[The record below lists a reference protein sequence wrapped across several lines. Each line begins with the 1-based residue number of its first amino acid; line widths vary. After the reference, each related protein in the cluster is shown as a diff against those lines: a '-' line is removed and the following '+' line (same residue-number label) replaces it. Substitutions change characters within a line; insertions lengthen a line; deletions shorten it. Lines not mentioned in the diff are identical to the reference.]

1 MFFNLIFS
9 FFCLNMPRRSQKNA
23 SRRKGKKSTKSL
35 VPYAGNRAGSKALR
49 LLKGVSHPI
58 TPGSVWLTECKGLL
72 KSSTPMA
79 RELFTTLRYVE
90 SVVLQSN
97 VISGLSNSAYVFSLN
112 GLFDPNITGTGH
124 QPRGYDQIT
133 PFYKAYTVFGVS
145 IRIRSAASN
154 LNVNADAVL
163 CLRLKSALTSTSMA
177 GMYSADFQEASSCMC
192 WEADTQ
198 QAELDLGYVS
208 IADLEGVPKD
218 KVMSDDQYSAGVAG
232 NPGQQPQLELYLASN
247 SGLAGA
253 LGAARRYTVDLTYSV
268 RFFQPNTLAQS

>member
-1 MFFNLIFS
+1 
-9 FFCLNMPRRSQKNA
+9 MPRRAQKNA
-23 SRRKGKKSTKSL
+23 SRRKGKKSTSSN

-49 LLKGVSHPI
+49 LLKGVVHPV
-58 TPGSVWLTECKGLL
+58 TPGSVWLTQCKGLL

-90 SVVLQSN
+90 SIVLGNEVV
-97 VISGLSNSAYVFSLN
+97 SGLSKAPYIFTLN
-112 GLFDPNITGTGH
+112 GLYDPNITGTGH

-133 PFYKAYTVFGVS
+133 PFYKAYTVLGVS
-145 IRIRSAASN
+145 IRIRSSASN

-177 GMYSADFQEASSCMC
+177 GMASADFQEASSCMC

-198 QAELDLGYVS
+198 QAELDLGYIS
-208 IADLEGVPKD
+208 IADIEGVSKD

-232 NPGQQPQLELYLASN
+232 NPGQQPQLELYLSSN
-247 SGLAGA
+247 SGTGGA
-253 LGAARRYTVDLTYSV
+253 LGALRRYIVDLTYSV